1 MNSREHQ
8 KKKKKIDIAGLI
20 APSFDEVFF
29 DSEAHRHTF
38 YMLAG
43 GRGSAKSS
51 FVGGIRIP
59 VSLLENPD
67 IHAVVLRKV
76 GNTIKNSVLPQIVW
90 GLERLGILN
99 RFRIKLSPPEITY
112 KKTGQKI
119 LFFGLDDPEKIKSI
133 KLPFG
138 YVGLVWL
145 EELSQF
151 SGMEEIRNVLQSLLR
166 GGPSYQV
173 FGTYNPP
180 RSRNNWV
187 NEEILVDDPDRMV
200 HHSTYLSVPE
210 EWLGPQFIAE
220 AEKLKSRNEMAYRH
234 EYLGEVTGTGGSVFE
249 NVSDMAMSDDM
260 VKSFDHLY
268 HGLDFGFSMDPL
280 AFVSLHYDAKHEDI
294 YIFDEIY
301 QQKLTNSLASEMIQK
316 RAGSDRI
323 IADSA
328 EPKSIQEMR
337 NLGLHV
343 AGCKKGR
350 DSVEHGIK
358 WLQDRA
364 HIYIDKRR
372 APNTYRE
379 FVTYEYEKN
388 RQGQFISAYP
398 DADNH
403 SIDAVRYAMD
413 DVMRRPMMR
422 TLNRKDL
429 GL

>member
-1 MNSREHQ
+1 MNSHEPKR
-8 KKKKKIDIAGLI
+8 KKRINIADLI

-29 DSEAHRHTF
+29 DAETCRHTF

-51 FVGGIRIP
+51 FAAIRIIT
-59 VSLLENPD
+59 SLMEHPD
-67 IHAVVLRKV
+67 INAVVLRKI
-76 GNTIKNSVLPQIVW
+76 GNTIKHSVMPQLVW
-90 GLERLGILN
+90 GLEQLQLLS

-119 LFFGLDDPEKIKSI
+119 LFFGLDDPAKVKSI
-133 KLPFG
+133 KLPSG
-138 YVGLVWL
+138 YIGLVWF
-145 EELSQF
+145 EELDQF

-200 HHSTYLSVPE
+200 HHSTYLGVPK

-220 AEKLKSRNEMAYRH
+220 AEKLRSRNEMAYRH
-234 EYLGEVTGTGGSVFE
+234 EFLGEVTGTGGSVFE
-249 NVSDMAMSDDM
+249 NVSDMVMSDEL
-260 VKSFDHLY
+260 VRNFDRLY
-268 HGLDFGFSMDPL
+268 HGLDFGFSIDPL

-301 QQKLTNSLASEMIQK
+301 QQKLTNSLASDMIQQ

-364 HIYIDKRR
+364 HIFIDKRR

-398 DADNH
+398 DAENH

-413 DVMRRPMMR
+413 DIMRRPMM